1 MTIAGLF
8 LRSFERI
15 QNESNMNKQ
24 ILVVLLIMF
33 SSVNGTSQ
41 KSSDNNPQNLN
52 HTLQLVNPK
61 ERTSGFSLGAGYVF
75 PYTKNSQHG
84 AGIDFFLNYTG
95 NTSGSVALRGGIG
108 LQFASTDDK
117 EDLEKFEGDQILFYA
132 KFGTLVGQVGR
143 NNPVNYYGFGELRA
157 GVGMVDLVSAI
168 AADIDGDEKEPYFDL
183 GFNLGGGV
191 SFQISGN
198 TRFYVEPVVSFA
210 TKYNSFV
217 IRGAFEF

>member
-1 MTIAGLF
+1 
-8 LRSFERI
+8 
-15 QNESNMNKQ
+15 MNK
-24 ILVVLLIMF
+24 IIFVLLPIMI
-33 SSVNGTSQ
+33 SSVKGISQ
-41 KSSDNNPQNLN
+41 NSSDCNPLNLN
-52 HTLQLVNPK
+52 QTSAIANPK

-75 PYTKNSQHG
+75 PYTKNSKNG
-84 AGIDFFLNYTG
+84 AGIDLFLNYTG
-95 NTSGSVALRGGIG
+95 NTSKSVAFRGGIG

-117 EDLEKFEGDQILFYA
+117 EDLEKFEGDQVLFYA

-198 TRFYVEPVVSFA
+198 TRFYVEPLVSFA

>member
-1 MTIAGLF
+1 MTITKFILN
-8 LRSFERI
+8 SFKRI
-15 QNESNMNKQ
+15 LNKSNMNKL
-24 ILVVLLIMF
+24 IFPVLLSMLLN
-33 SSVNGTSQ
+33 VKGVSQ
-41 KSSDNNPQNLN
+41 KSLDSNPLNLN
-52 HTLQLVNPK
+52 QTLQLVNPK
-61 ERTSGFSLGAGYVF
+61 ERTSGFSVGAGYVF
-75 PYTKNSQHG
+75 PYSKHFKNGSG
-84 AGIDFFLNYTG
+84 VDMFLNYTG
-95 NTSGSVALRGGIG
+95 NTSQSVAFRGGIG
-108 LQFASTDDK
+108 LQFTMSGNT
-117 EDLEKFEGDQILFYA
+117 EDYENLEGDQILFYG

-168 AADIDGDEKEPYFDL
+168 AADISGDEKEPYFDL